1 MDEKE
6 LEELLIQFAMTQ
18 INPPTVIVDSV
29 EDAINRTPNLSAGQI
44 NRFRGFTLEGYE
56 RLLEENEKLKQQL
69 EDIREILGDD
79 DEQDPDYID

>member
-1 MDEKE
+1 MLMEM
-6 LEELLIQFAMTQ
+6 ATMY
-18 INPPTVIVDSV
+18 INPPVVIVDNV
-29 EDAINRTPNLSAGQI
+29 EAAINRTPNLTEGQI

-79 DEQDPDYID
+79 DEQDPDYIN